1 MSTTLLEMAQQ
12 IVSAHAQNT
21 PMTTDEL
28 IREIQRVYAT
38 LQALETG
45 APTETASPEA
55 SAEALTG
62 PQLTVKQAFKKDEVI
77 CMVCG
82 KGGMKAL
89 TRHLSQV
96 HQMKPTQYRKQFG
109 ILKSQPLMSK
119 SYAAK
124 RKEIAAGMDLT
135 GNLEKARAARQ
146 GNTAA
151 VNKSNLPAV
160 KHKAPVPAKRVK
172 AAVPAVRKKAGVPVK
187 VDKT

>member
-1 MSTTLLEMAQQ
+1 M
-12 IVSAHAQNT
+12 
-21 PMTTDEL
+21 
-28 IREIQRVYAT
+28 
-38 LQALETG
+38 ETG
-45 APTETASPEA
+45 TPVEPTTQEA
-55 SAEALTG
+55 SAEVLKV

-96 HQMKPTQYRKQFG
+96 HQMKPTQYRKQFD
-109 ILKSQPLMSK
+109 IPKNQPLMSK
-119 SYAAK
+119 TYAAK
-124 RKEIAAGMDLT
+124 RKEIAAGMDMT

-146 GNTAA
+146 GNAA
-151 VNKSNLPAV
+151 DKSNLPAV

-172 AAVPAVRKKAGVPVK
+172 AAVPAVRKKAGLPVK

>member
-1 MSTTLLEMAQQ
+1 MATLLEMVKD
-12 IVSAHAQNT
+12 IVAAHAQAT
-21 PMTTDEL
+21 PMTTGEL
-28 IREIQRVYAT
+28 ISELQKVYAT

-45 APTETASPEA
+45 TPVPPEVAALTEEAVAPT
-55 SAEALTG
+55 LT
-62 PQLTVKQAFKKDEVI
+62 LKQAFKKDEVI

-82 KGGMKAL
+82 KGGMKVL

-96 HQMKPTQYRKQFG
+96 HQIKPGQYRKQFG
-109 ILKSQPLMSK
+109 IPKSQPLMSK

-146 GNTAA
+146 GNTA
-151 VNKSNLPAV
+151 NLPAV

-172 AAVPAVRKKAGVPVK
+172 AAVPAIRKKAGVPVK
-187 VDKT
+187 VEKAR